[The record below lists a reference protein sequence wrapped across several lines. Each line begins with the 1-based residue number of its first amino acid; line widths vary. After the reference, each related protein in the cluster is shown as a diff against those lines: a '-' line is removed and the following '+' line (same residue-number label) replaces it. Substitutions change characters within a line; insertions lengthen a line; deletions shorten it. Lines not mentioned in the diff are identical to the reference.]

1 MVSSDPHGSRLLP
14 DTVAAVR
21 VLLQDCSPMV
31 DSSISGSPRHFAR
44 AQDARRLAGRARRD
58 PGVCNRLRCALL
70 WGLLVI
76 GAASSEAQSPVKQ
89 VLILQSLDRGNLVL
103 DQFTGEFRVNLD
115 QRVARPVNVV
125 QVVVGQRGF
134 VTAPEQAIVEYV
146 RSMYADR
153 PPPDLIVTTGG
164 PAAVFG
170 RKYRQELFP
179 GTAPPFRLGGLAIP
193 PRRASWRERD
203 CGLGRQR
210 FSSTDR

>member
-21 VLLQDCSPMV
+21 ALLQDCSPMV

-44 AQDARRLAGRARRD
+44 AQDARRLADRARRD

-70 WGLLVI
+70 GGLLVI

-89 VLILQSLDRGNLVL
+89 VLILQSLDRANLVL

-134 VTAPEQAIVEYV
+134 VTAPEQAVVEYV

-153 PPPDLIVTTGG
+153 PPPDLM
-164 PAAVFG
+164 
-170 RKYRQELFP
+170 
-179 GTAPPFRLGGLAIP
+179 
-193 PRRASWRERD
+193 
-203 CGLGRQR
+203 
-210 FSSTDR
+210 

>member
-1 MVSSDPHGSRLLP
+1 
-14 DTVAAVR
+14 
-21 VLLQDCSPMV
+21 
-31 DSSISGSPRHFAR
+31 
-44 AQDARRLAGRARRD
+44 
-58 PGVCNRLRCALL
+58 
-70 WGLLVI
+70 LLVI

-89 VLILQSLDRGNLVL
+89 ILILQSLDRGNLVL

-134 VTAPEQAIVEYV
+134 VSAPDQAVVDYV

-170 RKYRQELFP
+170 RKHRQELFP
-179 GTAPPFRLGGLAIP
+179 GTPLLFASVDQRFLSGAALGGNETAVPVINDFPRLIDDILRILPDTRQVFVVAGSMAGSGKRSRDRSLDFAI
-193 PRRASWRERD
+193 
-203 CGLGRQR
+203 G
-210 FSSTDR
+210 